1 MIDGLIT
8 RGLVA
13 AVADACGV
21 SAAARTLL
29 RRPALLV
36 LTYHRIGCAAECEYD
51 AGVYS
56 ADTNGFYEQIEHLR
70 RHYPVLTL
78 DEALV
83 ALKRPGGLRRPAVL
97 LTFDDGY
104 RDNYSIAFPLLKSM
118 GLQATFFLST
128 CLVGTNTLAWWD
140 QVAYTVRHAR
150 RPRFKVAEGMQEID
164 LTRMDV
170 TQAVGRILRWFKSDG
185 PAQPAALVADVAAA
199 CDGPVR
205 QCAPDR
211 QFVSWEEAGEMLE
224 GGMALG
230 SHTHSH
236 RLLGRLTP
244 EEQMEEVVNSR
255 NVFRQRLGIVPRVMA
270 LPCGSS
276 SLETPSILARAG
288 YEAAFSTRCGV
299 NLPEAWDFY
308 SLRRIPV
315 DRSTSLPLFR
325 LRVALALGLHSKAI

>member
-1 MIDGLIT
+1 MNGFTT
-8 RGLVA
+8 RRRVA

-29 RRPALLV
+29 RRPALLA
-36 LTYHRIGCAAECEYD
+36 LTYHRIGSAAGCEYD

-56 ADTNGFYEQIEHLR
+56 AHADSFCEQVDFLR

-78 DEALV
+78 DEALA
-83 ALKRPGGLRRPAVL
+83 ALKRPSGLRTSSIL

-104 RDNYSIAFPLLKSM
+104 RDNYSVAFPLLKSM
-118 GLQATFFLST
+118 GVQATFFLPT
-128 CLVGTNTLAWWD
+128 CLVGTNALAWWD
-140 QVAYTVRHAR
+140 QIAYTVRHAR
-150 RPRFKVAEGMQEID
+150 RYRFRVAENMQEID
-164 LTRMDV
+164 LTRMNAD
-170 TQAVGRILRWFKSDG
+170 QAIMRILRWFKSDG
-185 PAQPAALVADVAAA
+185 PARPAALVTAVAAA

-205 QCAPDR
+205 QCAPDP
-211 QFVSWEEAGEMLE
+211 QFVSWEEAKEMLE

-244 EEQMEEVVNSR
+244 EEQMEDVVQSR
-255 NVFRQRLGIVPRVMA
+255 DVFRQKLGVAPRVIA

-288 YEAAFSTRCGV
+288 YEAAFTTRCGV
-299 NLPEAWDFY
+299 NLPEVWNFY

-315 DRSTSLPLFR
+315 DRNTTLPLFR
-325 LRVALALGLHSKAI
+325 LRVALALGVHRQVI